1 MAVLQEAGEGDL
13 HRIRGRI
20 IFSYESESMAKA
32 IFESIKVD
40 NYQYV
45 KCRVEN
51 EKIICE
57 ATSSKA
63 SKLLHTLDD
72 LISCVIVAEEVY
84 RRA

>member
-1 MAVLQEAGEGDL
+1 MAVLKETGKGNIS
-13 HRIRGRI
+13 RIKGKLV
-20 IFSYESESMAKA
+20 FEYENEKMARA

-45 KCRVEN
+45 KCMLEGRN
-51 EKIICE
+51 IICE
-57 ATSSKA
+57 AESLKA
-63 SKLLHTLDD
+63 SKLLHTFDD